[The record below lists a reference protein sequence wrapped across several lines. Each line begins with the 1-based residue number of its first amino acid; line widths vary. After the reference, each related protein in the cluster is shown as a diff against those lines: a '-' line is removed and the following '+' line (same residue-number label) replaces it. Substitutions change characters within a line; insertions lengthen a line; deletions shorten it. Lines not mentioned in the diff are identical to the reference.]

1 MHGRENK
8 ESVRKLRK
16 KRAEISADAEM
27 KTHLRKRRCEFRVGL
42 LEIEDFR
49 LHITN
54 EKKEKEQDGKDTAIK
69 LASCPEYFGI
79 CKSGSF
85 SKVRLQQSM
94 IVLLKEV
101 AAIIHLQGIADE
113 GYSIWKEVIEGEIK
127 QTLLV
132 TDTA

>member
-54 EKKEKEQDGKDTAIK
+54 EKKEKEQDGKEILPKKACK
-69 LASCPEYFGI
+69 LS
-79 CKSGSF
+79 
-85 SKVRLQQSM
+85 
-94 IVLLKEV
+94 
-101 AAIIHLQGIADE
+101 
-113 GYSIWKEVIEGEIK
+113 
-127 QTLLV
+127 
-132 TDTA
+132 